1 MEHSFPPYKW
11 ILRTHIAKET
21 EPCEVS
27 GRLLLGKEP
36 LMTSDVLL
44 SYIIAARLGFKS
56 YTLAAASCAR

>member
-44 SYIIAARLGFKS
+44 SYIIAAR
-56 YTLAAASCAR
+56 